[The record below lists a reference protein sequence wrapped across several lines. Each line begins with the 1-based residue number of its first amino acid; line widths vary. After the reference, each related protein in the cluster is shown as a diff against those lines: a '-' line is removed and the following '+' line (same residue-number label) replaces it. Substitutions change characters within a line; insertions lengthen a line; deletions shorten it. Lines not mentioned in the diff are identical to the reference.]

1 MVTEPT
7 RSTLTGGGKAYLKL
21 VGGGGETYLKLGGR
35 GGKTYLKLGGGD
47 DNRFECWRFESM
59 IEG

>member
-1 MVTEPT
+1 ME
-7 RSTLTGGGKAYLKL
+7 TGRLSE
-21 VGGGGETYLKLGGR
+21 VGWLEGEGDMSEDWWM

-47 DNRFECWRFESM
+47 DNHFECWRFESM